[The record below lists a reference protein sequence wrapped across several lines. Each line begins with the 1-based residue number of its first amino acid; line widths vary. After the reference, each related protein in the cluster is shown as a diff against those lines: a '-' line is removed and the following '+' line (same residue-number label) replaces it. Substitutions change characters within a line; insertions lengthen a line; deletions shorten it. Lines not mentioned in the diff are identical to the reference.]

1 VKQRMLE
8 VSDAN
13 VRLGALTQYLERQG
27 LLQAL

>member
-1 VKQRMLE
+1 MLE

-13 VRLGALTQYLERQG
+13 GRLGALTRYLERQG